1 MICFS
6 MYGSGASSPCLKAG
20 ASRRRDGEAISSS
33 VTDIIFSAKN
43 RKNCRNDKT
52 TFFEKSIEKYKK
64 PPQSRAAF
72 VVFENI
78 IFNMVGGAPVFEAHI
93 SDIWECTWM
102 HADFLQ

>member
-1 MICFS
+1 MFVDPNIWGCIVQL
-6 MYGSGASSPCLKAG
+6 YGYY
-20 ASRRRDGEAISSS
+20 
-33 VTDIIFSAKN
+33 IFGKN
-43 RKNCRNDKT
+43 RKYCRNDKT
-52 TFFEKSIEKYKK
+52 TFFEKSIEKHKK

-93 SDIWECTWM
+93 SDIWECIWM